1 MVITRDIN
9 YDCVYFYKQGL
20 ALSQI
25 ATIIKYKY
33 DIRTK
38 TESKKIV
45 DHCVYC
51 YAMKK
56 GFCPVESE
64 DL

>member
-38 TESKKIV
+38 TESKRLLNTVCIV
-45 DHCVYC
+45 
-51 YAMKK
+51 M
-56 GFCPVESE
+56 
-64 DL
+64 